1 MKIKIRSENNI
12 VLLDYIALILILLSS
27 GTAYFYL
34 YHAGVTLLTLFVF
47 SILFVAKSRHRFNKN
62 VFVVVYGLLILIN
75 YLMFSYDMNLVGDI
89 IFLTST
95 YFILSCFNY
104 NTFRRCFFDVTI
116 ALGFLSITFEIL
128 YLTGII
134 TPVLYGDNVT
144 GLFGH
149 YMYAFH
155 AFGGGLWGMSTQLY
169 GIFWEPGIY
178 QMVLNLALI
187 LNLDLLDNKVY
198 VPFKK
203 LKLLTLLLVIVLTRS
218 TTGYLVL
225 GTVIVGYFLYKSANS
240 KMSKLLAV
248 VSMIVFWA
256 VITYSSV
263 VADKFSEDNA
273 SFLARSNDWIAL
285 SQAIYEKPFFG
296 SGVNMAVFD
305 KIAQKYDMHGSK
317 SAGLLL
323 QTAEMG
329 VFWLLAF
336 YYSLRKEF
344 KKRNIRLPMFFF
356 FIAITFLGM
365 GEPLAYS
372 PLMLILVLP
381 FKDYKNDKNFIYSY
395 SNI

>member
-1 MKIKIRSENNI
+1 MKIKVLSDNNITLLDNI
-12 VLLDYIALILILLSS
+12 VLLLILLSS

-34 YHAGVTLLTLFVF
+34 YHAGVTLLTFLAF
-47 SILFVAKSRHRFNKN
+47 SIIFVAKSRHKFNKN
-62 VFVVVYGLLILIN
+62 VFVVVYGLLIPIN
-75 YLMFSYDMNLVGDI
+75 YLMFGYDMNLIGDV

-116 ALGFLSITFEIL
+116 ALGFLSIILEIL
-128 YLTGII
+128 YLIGTI
-134 TPVLYGDNVT
+134 TPILYGDRAT

-155 AFGGGLWGMSTQLY
+155 SFGGGLWGMNTQLY

-178 QMVLNLALI
+178 QMVLNIALI

-203 LKLLTLLLVIVLTRS
+203 IKLTILLLAIVLTRS

-240 KMSKLLAV
+240 KMSKLLSV
-248 VSMIVFWA
+248 LSMIVFWM
-256 VITYSSV
+256 VIAYSTV

-273 SFLARSNDWIAL
+273 SFLARSNDWVAL
-285 SQAIYEKPFFG
+285 SKAIYEKPFWG

-305 KIAQKYDMHGSK
+305 KIAQKYEMHGSK

-329 VFWLLAF
+329 IFWLLAF
-336 YYSLRKEF
+336 YYSLRKEY
-344 KKRNIRLPMFFF
+344 KKRNIRLPMIFFL
-356 FIAITFLGM
+356 IAITFLGM

-381 FKDYKNDKNFIYSY
+381 FKDYKNEKNFIYSHT
-395 SNI
+395 NI